1 MSLNHQEYQSRLN
14 EFGEKVTKDHLRRIN
29 ADIRSAIKFSQ
40 RSGLQITDITEDVKI
55 FGLEAGNVDDKYIHS
70 ISEYKDLLS
79 HLQSKFNYRES
90 VIPYLLYF
98 LFKTGFRV
106 GEGMALCWS
115 DIDFNNITIITY

>member
-1 MSLNHQEYQSRLN
+1 M
-14 EFGEKVTKDHLRRIN
+14 
-29 ADIRSAIKFSQ
+29 
-40 RSGLQITDITEDVKI
+40 LQKMLKYLVWK
-55 FGLEAGNVDDKYIHS
+55 LARDDKYIHS

-115 DIDFNNITIITY
+115 DIDFKQQNN